1 MTYAKLEATA
11 FLAAL
16 VATPDSEAVPTL
28 SSGLLEPDPS
38 DFLDAVEAETVGS
51 LFWNKYQKFH
61 QQLVAGYRIKER
73 NKILESA
80 GSEIDSD
87 QFALGEITNTS
98 LSAEEIIDSARKSFQ
113 KSGKEPLDWAATLTQ
128 WQP

>member
-1 MTYAKLEATA
+1 MSKSTSTITA

-16 VATPDSEAVPTL
+16 VATPSDESLPPITL
-28 SSGLLEPDPS
+28 ELITDTNEFFKTIKKQTAELAFWQRFN
-38 DFLDAVEAETVGS
+38 DFHD
-51 LFWNKYQKFH
+51 
-61 QQLVAGYRIKER
+61 QLVADYTIKER